1 MCGRFVQAQPHHEL
15 ASILDAV
22 LDDTIDFPPARFNIA
37 PSSQVTVLLDKNE
50 QRMLSCATWGLIPS
64 WAKDPSIGQRLSN
77 ARVETVWE
85 KPSFR
90 EAIRSSRIVVPVD
103 GFFEWSPA
111 RQDGP
116 KNSNGKPAKEPHYFS
131 RRDGTTM
138 LLAGIASHWRDPI
151 DPSSQRSTVCLLTTV
166 ANETM
171 EPIHHRMPVIVEE
184 IDVDQWLTADNNDA
198 KEELQRL
205 FAPAGNDVIQ
215 QRVVNISVNNARNEG
230 KHLLD
235 QVDETPTTLF

>member
-1 MCGRFVQAQPHHEL
+1 
-15 ASILDAV
+15 
-22 LDDTIDFPPARFNIA
+22 
-37 PSSQVTVLLDKNE
+37 
-50 QRMLSCATWGLIPS
+50 
-64 WAKDPSIGQRLSN
+64 
-77 ARVETVWE
+77 
-85 KPSFR
+85 
-90 EAIRSSRIVVPVD
+90 VVPVD

-116 KNSNGKPAKEPHYFS
+116 KNPNGKPAKEPHYFS